1 LKTTLEHI
9 EHDFKIIEEYGFF
22 VFNILES
29 DNPNPSVADLLESD
43 ILDKAYFYT
52 KEEIE
57 IRSQQWNKYFEPIPE
72 DKEVIEIYGSIL
84 KEKIL
89 PSDFLELNYTEYLE
103 KIENYIS
110 EWKKEECTDLANELK
125 KIHIY
130 SKEKLAS
137 ENPEKRKF
145 HFMDTEN
152 VEKSRQYEVNI
163 YEYFFT
169 IISTLEN
176 SNKIIVMN
184 FGKD

>member
-1 LKTTLEHI
+1 M
-9 EHDFKIIEEYGFF
+9 
-22 VFNILES
+22 
-29 DNPNPSVADLLESD
+29 LESD

-57 IRSQQWNKYFEPIPE
+57 IRNQQC
-72 DKEVIEIYGSIL
+72 
-84 KEKIL
+84 
-89 PSDFLELNYTEYLE
+89 YTEYLE

-110 EWKKEECTDLANELK
+110 EWTEEECTDLANELK
-125 KIHIY
+125 KSHVY

-163 YEYFFT
+163 YEYFFM